1 MFNSFP
7 ILTSLILVPLF
18 GAFFIFV
25 FIKNDHKSIDQNLF
39 VMGLWIS
46 GIVFL
51 LSLLMLFNYNFNSTE
66 LQFVEKY
73 SWITQYD
80 ISYKVGID
88 GLSIFFIL
96 LTTLL
101 TPLCIIIS
109 KYSVKQ
115 RLKEYI
121 ILFLI
126 LESFII
132 GAFVALDLII
142 FYLFFELT
150 LIPMFLIIGIWGG
163 DNRIYATFKFFLYT
177 LAGSIFFLIAIIYI
191 INVAKTADIVTLK
204 TVLPGLIDSATEKY
218 LWAAL
223 FFAFAIKIPMW
234 PVHTWLPDAHV
245 QAPTAG
251 SVILAGVLIKLG
263 AYAMMRF
270 MLPLLPEASIYF
282 QDFVLVLGVIAII
295 YTSIVALVQDDMKK
309 LIAYSSVAHMGY
321 VVVGIFSFN
330 EYGFN
335 GAIFQMISHGLISAA
350 LFMHVGIIYDLIQ
363 SKKIKDINGLASVM
377 PKFSILFI
385 IFVLGSVALPGTSGF
400 VGEFLVLLAMYKVNE
415 LMAIAAC
422 FGVVLGAAYM
432 LWLVKR
438 TIMGNVIN
446 PKINSIAEINQAQ
459 IFVLSL
465 LAFLTILIGIY
476 PSLVLDVVSL
486 SSKEISDIYQI
497 YNMKLCCQI

>member
-1 MFNSFP
+1 MVYQS
-7 ILTSLILVPLF
+7 S
-18 GAFFIFV
+18 
-25 FIKNDHKSIDQNLF
+25 
-39 VMGLWIS
+39 
-46 GIVFL
+46 
-51 LSLLMLFNYNFNSTE
+51 
-66 LQFVEKY
+66 
-73 SWITQYD
+73 
-80 ISYKVGID
+80 
-88 GLSIFFIL
+88 FIL

-132 GAFVALDLII
+132 GAFVSLDLII

-204 TVLPGLIDSATEKY
+204 TELPGLIDSATEKY

-282 QDFVLVLGVIAII
+282 QDFVLILGVIAII

-321 VVVGIFSFN
+321 VVIGIFSFN

-350 LFMHVGIIYDLIQ
+350 LFIHVGIIYDLIQ

-400 VGEFLVLLAMYKVNE
+400 VGEFLVLLAMYQVNE

-446 PKINSIAEINQAQ
+446 KK
-459 IFVLSL
+459 LTL
-465 LAFLTILIGIY
+465 LLKLIKRRY
-476 PSLVLDVVSL
+476 
-486 SSKEISDIYQI
+486 
-497 YNMKLCCQI
+497 LCFHYLRF